1 MPPIAQ
7 DEKTGNA
14 RNRLAAG
21 ASAETRMRTM
31 TDQQQLEA
39 LGAAR
44 QPRLQV
50 RSITMGKG
58 FRYFLSGNFF
68 GVLFRFNLCAE
79 VPLDLGTSA
88 TQLHGIELE

>member
-1 MPPIAQ
+1 MTHIAQ
-7 DEKTGNA
+7 DENTGNA

-44 QPRLQV
+44 WGTATPAG
-50 RSITMGKG
+50 SFHHDGKS
-58 FRYFLSGNFF
+58 FTFNFF
-68 GVLFRFNLCAE
+68 KLNAKSFNNNAKL
-79 VPLDLGTSA
+79 
-88 TQLHGIELE
+88 